1 MVETLLSPTRIKLY
15 GRVVTELLLLNVDDI
30 YKGAIGAAN
39 TARANITA
47 LPSVIKTAVSDYANT
62 LKDKALNTGAVG
74 VAGAVATI
82 VDSLRENR
90 VENSPRVVAE
100 AVRYAAQYN
109 YSNGL
114 GRNNFLQNQ
123 LTSPEPKLA
132 RIYGFSFEGQYYDLP
147 RPALFLVHTS
157 GDVLREGFRFQR
169 TTLDMAGVLAKE
181 WEFSDSDAA
190 DVRVWE
196 YDKGDFSMRMDIE
209 TGQFEQILLAAV
221 MRSGSSLGAAHNLGS
236 AHNLGMH
243 NLGIGGVDPRNRK

>member
-1 MVETLLSPTRIKLY
+1 
-15 GRVVTELLLLNVDDI
+15 
-30 YKGAIGAAN
+30 
-39 TARANITA
+39 
-47 LPSVIKTAVSDYANT
+47 
-62 LKDKALNTGAVG
+62 
-74 VAGAVATI
+74 
-82 VDSLRENR
+82 
-90 VENSPRVVAE
+90 VVAE
-100 AVRYAAQYN
+100 AVRYAGQYN
-109 YSNGL
+109 YGNGL
-114 GRNNFLQNQ
+114 GKNNFLQNQ
-123 LTSPEPKLA
+123 LTGPEPKLA

-169 TTLDMAGVLAKE
+169 TTLDTAGVLAKE

-196 YDKGDFSMRMDIE
+196 YDKGDFSMRLDIE